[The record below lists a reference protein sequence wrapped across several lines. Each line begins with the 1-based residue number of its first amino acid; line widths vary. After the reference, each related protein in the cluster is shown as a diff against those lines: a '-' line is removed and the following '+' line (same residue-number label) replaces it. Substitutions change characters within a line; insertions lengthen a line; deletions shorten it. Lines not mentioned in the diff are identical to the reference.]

1 MNVGPVEWD
10 AETYERVSDPQYEWG
25 LEVLDRL
32 ELAGDEYLM
41 DAGCGSGRVTE
52 KLLERLPRGRVLAV
66 DASESMIQKAREKLG
81 DRVEL
86 LVADLAE
93 LELSERVDVVFSTAT
108 FHWISD
114 HDRLFARLHD
124 ALMPGGRLHA
134 QCGGVGNVRE
144 HAEAIISVAQRSEF
158 APHFADMEVLW
169 NFATPEET
177 KRRLE
182 SAGFTDVNTW
192 LQPKPVRP
200 ENPREFMRVVTLGL
214 HLARLPADLQDPF
227 IDAVAAEMP
236 DPVTLNYVRLNID
249 ARRCEGAPQRS
260 EAQPVR

>member
-25 LEVLDRL
+25 IEVLDRL
-32 ELAGDEYLM
+32 ELAGDERVL

-52 KLLERLPRGRVLAV
+52 KLLERLPRGRVSAV
-66 DASESMIQKAREKLG
+66 DASESMIEKAREKLG
-81 DRVEL
+81 DRVDY

-93 LELSERVDVVFSTAT
+93 LELSEPVDVVFSTAT

-114 HDRLFARLHD
+114 HDLLFARLHG
-124 ALMPGGRLHA
+124 ALVPGGRLHA
-134 QCGGVGNVRE
+134 QCGGAGNVRG
-144 HAEAIISVAQRSEF
+144 HAEAIVRVAQRPEF

-169 NFATPEET
+169 NFATPDET
-177 KRRLE
+177 ERRLD
-182 SAGFTDVNTW
+182 SAGFTEVHTW

-200 ENPREFMRVVTLGL
+200 EDPREFMRVVTLGL

-227 IDAVAAEMP
+227 IDAVAAEM
-236 DPVTLNYVRLNID
+236 DEPVTLNYVRLNID
-249 ARRCEGAPQRS
+249 ARRPA
-260 EAQPVR
+260 

>member
-25 LEVLDRL
+25 LEVLNRMQ
-32 ELAGDEYLM
+32 LAGDEYVM

-66 DASESMIQKAREKLG
+66 DASESMIEKAREKLG
-81 DRVEL
+81 DRVDY

-93 LELSERVDVVFSTAT
+93 LELSEPVDVVFSTAT

-114 HDRLFARLHD
+114 HDRLFGRLHD
-124 ALMPGGRLHA
+124 ALAPGGRLHA

-144 HAEAIISVAQRSEF
+144 HAEAIVRVAQRPEF
-158 APHFADMEVLW
+158 APYFADMKVLW
-169 NFATPEET
+169 NFASPEET
-177 KRRLE
+177 ERRLDG
-182 SAGFTDVNTW
+182 AGFTDVDAW
-192 LQPKPVRP
+192 LQPKPVLP

-214 HLARLPADLQDPF
+214 HLARLPATLQDPF
-227 IDAVAAEMP
+227 VDAVAAEMP
-236 DPVTLNYVRLNID
+236 KPVTLNYVRLNIE
-249 ARRCEGAPQRS
+249 ARR
-260 EAQPVR
+260 

>member
-1 MNVGPVEWD
+1 MNVGPVDWD

-32 ELAGDEYLM
+32 ELAGDEAVM

-52 KLLERLPRGRVLAV
+52 KLLERLPSGRVLAV
-66 DASESMIQKAREKLG
+66 DASESMIEKAMEKLG
-81 DRVEL
+81 DRVDY
-86 LVADLAE
+86 LVADLTQV
-93 LELSERVDVVFSTAT
+93 ELSEPVDVVFSTAT
-108 FHWISD
+108 FHWIAD

-124 ALMPGGRLHA
+124 ALASGGRLHA

-144 HAEAIISVAQRSEF
+144 HAEAIVRVALRPEF

-182 SAGFTDVNTW
+182 SAGFTEVRTW
-192 LQPKPVRP
+192 LQEKPVQP

-214 HLARLPADLQDPF
+214 HLARLPSDLHDPF
-227 IDAVAAEMP
+227 IDAVANEM
-236 DPVTLNYVRLNID
+236 DVPVTLNYVRLNI
-249 ARRCEGAPQRS
+249 
-260 EAQPVR
+260 EAVSSA

>member
-32 ELAGDEYLM
+32 ELAGDEFVM

-66 DASESMIQKAREKLG
+66 DASESMIEKAHEKLG
-81 DRVEL
+81 DRVDY

-93 LELSERVDVVFSTAT
+93 LKLSEPVDVVFSTAT

-114 HDRLFARLHD
+114 HDRLFARLHE
-124 ALMPGGRLHA
+124 ALLPGGRLHA
-134 QCGGVGNVRE
+134 QCGGVGNVRK
-144 HAEAIISVAQRSEF
+144 HAEAIVRVAQRPEF

-169 NFATPEET
+169 NFAGPEET
-177 KRRLE
+177 ERRLDA
-182 SAGFTDVNTW
+182 AGFTDVHAW

-200 ENPREFMRVVTLGL
+200 ADPREFMRVVTLGL
-214 HLARLPADLQDPF
+214 HLSRLPADLQDPF

-236 DPVTLNYVRLNID
+236 QPVVLNYVRLNID
-249 ARRCEGAPQRS
+249 AQKPK
-260 EAQPVR
+260 

>member
-1 MNVGPVEWD
+1 MNVGPVDWD

-25 LEVLDRL
+25 IEVLDRL
-32 ELAGDEYLM
+32 ELTGDETVL

-52 KLLERLPRGRVLAV
+52 KLLERLPRGRVIAV

-81 DRVEL
+81 DRVDY
-86 LVADLAE
+86 LVADLAR
-93 LELSERVDVVFSTAT
+93 LQLPDPVDIVFSTAT

-124 ALMPGGRLHA
+124 ALLPGGRLHA

-144 HAEAIISVAQRSEF
+144 HAEAIVRVAQRPEF
-158 APHFADMEVLW
+158 APHFAGMEVLW

-177 KRRLE
+177 ERRLD
-182 SAGFTDVNTW
+182 ATGFTEVRAW

-200 ENPREFMRVVTLGL
+200 EHPREFMRVVTLGL
-214 HLARLPADLQDPF
+214 HLARLPAELHDPF
-227 IDAVAAEMP
+227 IDAVAGEMEE
-236 DPVTLNYVRLNID
+236 PVTLNYVRLNID
-249 ARRCEGAPQRS
+249 ARRPG
-260 EAQPVR
+260 

>member
-1 MNVGPVEWD
+1 MNVGPVDWD

-32 ELAGDEYLM
+32 ELAGDETVL

-52 KLLERLPRGRVLAV
+52 KLVERLPRGRVIAV
-66 DASESMIQKAREKLG
+66 DASESMIEKARQKLG
-81 DRVEL
+81 DRVKY

-93 LELSERVDVVFSTAT
+93 LHLPEPVDVVFSTAT
-108 FHWISD
+108 FHWIAD

-124 ALMPGGRLHA
+124 ALAPGGRLHA

-144 HAEAIISVAQRSEF
+144 HAEAIVRVAQRPEF
-158 APHFADMEVLW
+158 ASHFADLEVLW

-177 KRRLE
+177 EGRLD
-182 SAGFTDVNTW
+182 SAGFTDVRAW

-200 ENPREFMRVVTLGL
+200 EDPREFMRVVTLGL
-214 HLARLPADLQDPF
+214 HLARLPDDLQDPF
-227 IDAVAAEMP
+227 IDAVADEM
-236 DPVTLNYVRLNID
+236 DEPVTLDYVRLNIE
-249 ARRCEGAPQRS
+249 ARRA
-260 EAQPVR
+260 

>member
-10 AETYERVSDPQYEWG
+10 AESYERVSDPQYEWG

-32 ELAGDEYLM
+32 ELAGDEYVM

-52 KLLERLPRGRVLAV
+52 KLLERLPRGRVIAV
-66 DASESMIQKAREKLG
+66 DASGSMIEKAREKLG
-81 DRVEL
+81 DQVEY

-93 LELSERVDVVFSTAT
+93 LELSEPVDVVFSTAT

-124 ALMPGGRLHA
+124 ALVPGGRLHA

-144 HAEAIISVAQRSEF
+144 HAEAIVRVAKRPEF
-158 APHFADMEVLW
+158 AQSFADMKVLW

-177 KRRLE
+177 ERRLH
-182 SAGFTDVNTW
+182 SAGFTRINAW

-214 HLARLPADLQDPF
+214 HLARLPDDLQDPF

-236 DPVTLNYVRLNID
+236 EPVILNYVRLNIE
-249 ARRCEGAPQRS
+249 ARSCEGAPQRS